1 MKPPLLR
8 YLAAL
13 LVGALHP
20 FFPLFYVT
28 SASSMLKISILSS
41 PNNVQEQKMGNL
53 PLVLASWERLDK
65 RKDRMEIDKKSG
77 VDSNDKYDFIVG
89 KY

>member
-8 YLAAL
+8 YLPAL
-13 LVGALHP
+13 LVGAFHS
-20 FFPLFYVT
+20 FFPLFSLT

-41 PNNVQEQKMGNL
+41 PNMQEQKMGNL

-65 RKDRMEIDKKSG
+65 RKDKMEIDNKSG

-89 KY
+89 KH